1 MITIQ
6 NKNMKHPTLK
16 ILIGISA
23 SGKSTWAKEFVA
35 KNDKWCIVSRDD
47 FRYSWQNRGIVDEK
61 LENLITDMVERSIE
75 SLINRGYSVIYD
87 ATNLKASYISKIAS
101 IVRYTAKVEYQIFDI
116 PKDTAIERD
125 SKRERTVGIDVIT
138 RQYTQYRT
146 LLDSFDF
153 EQLNPIPKKYI
164 EPTFD
169 SLKKNCVIFDI
180 DGTLAHTSGKRSPYD
195 YDKVEVDD
203 LDIVISNIY
212 GSMADSGYFMIVL
225 SGREDSCKEQT
236 KSWLEKNGIVF
247 DELFMRKTGDSRK
260 DSLIKEEIFWEH
272 IEPNY
277 NVIAVFD
284 DRDQVVKMWRN
295 LGLKCLQVEPGNF

>member
-1 MITIQ
+1 M
-6 NKNMKHPTLK
+6 KNQILK

-47 FRYSWQNRGIVDEK
+47 FRYAWQNKGVVDEK

-87 ATNLKASYISKIAS
+87 ATNLKASYINKIAS
-101 IVRYTAKVEYQIFDI
+101 IVKHTAKVEYFILDC
-116 PKDTAIERD
+116 PPYVAIDRD
-125 SKRERTVGIDVIT
+125 SKRERSVGKDVIE
-138 RQYTQYRT
+138 RQYQQYLV

-153 EQLNPIPKKYI
+153 SPINPIAKRYIAPKFENGKI
-164 EPTFD
+164 
-169 SLKKNCVIFDI
+169 NCIIVDI

-195 YDKVEVDD
+195 YTKVDVDD
-203 LDIVISNIY
+203 CDVVIKHIINMLRDCGLTSDVVIV
-212 GSMADSGYFMIVL
+212 
-225 SGREDSCKEQT
+225 SGREESCREDTIK
-236 KSWLEKNGIVF
+236 WLAGNYIQF
-247 DELFMRKTGDSRK
+247 DELLMRKTGDSRK
-260 DSLIKEEIFWEH
+260 DSIIKEEIFWEH
-272 IEPNY
+272 IEPKY

-284 DRDQVVKMWRN
+284 DRDQVVKMWRS